1 MTAQYVYGVT
11 FAATAIPEDLAG
23 IDGVAVTLVTHGRCG
38 AVVSDLNDARPLGTR
53 DDLLA
58 HENVLASLAQ
68 GDTPVL
74 PFRFGA
80 AMSGPGEVAGELL
93 SGNEES
99 LLAELEQLAGRV
111 ELVVKGRY
119 DNGSAYREVLAEEP
133 EILEIRERIQGLPED
148 TTYNERVHLGE
159 LVAHA
164 MAAKQAADGERL
176 VAALSPYAE
185 RLATR
190 PPAREDEAANVAFL
204 VERDRRAEF
213 ERAVEAL
220 GEQWAGRVRLRLLG
234 PLPPYDFVGSG
245 SGQEAA

>member
-11 FAATAIPEDLAG
+11 LAASAVPDDLTG
-23 IDGVAVTLVTHGRCG
+23 IDGAPVALVPHGRCC
-38 AVVSDLNDARPLGTR
+38 AVVSDLTADRPLGTR

-58 HENVLASLAQ
+58 HESVLAALAQ
-68 GDTPVL
+68 ANTPVL

-80 AMSGPGEVAGELL
+80 AMSGPDEVAGELL
-93 SGNEES
+93 SDNEEH
-99 LLAELEQLAGRV
+99 LLADLERLAGRV

-119 DNGSAYREVLAEEP
+119 DNGSAYREVLGEDP
-133 EILEIRERIQGLPED
+133 QIREIRERIQGLPED
-148 TTYNERVHLGE
+148 ATYNERIHLGE
-159 LVAHA
+159 LVANA

-185 RLATR
+185 AVAKRA
-190 PPAREDEAANVAFL
+190 PGREDEAANVAFL
-204 VERDRRAEF
+204 VENDRRAEF

-234 PLPPYDFVGSG
+234 PLAPYDFVTSG
-245 SGQEAA
+245 GGQEAA